1 MEILQGYKTWIG
13 LVMTILGFVGVFRF
27 VTQEQV
33 AQLFDLIFQI
43 AGLVVA
49 IYGNYKAHQKIA
61 DLEME

>member
-13 LVMTILGFVGVFRF
+13 LVMTILGFVGVFKF

-49 IYGNYKAHQKIA
+49 IYGNHKSHQRIGELKQ
-61 DLEME
+61 